1 MNDFHGL
8 AFLQSVL
15 VMKILANGNEKQ
27 YNKVHKSEGKTF
39 LITFEFVHND
49 ERM

>member
-1 MNDFHGL
+1 MNFMVCL
-8 AFLQSVL
+8 FLPPCL

-27 YNKVHKSEGKTF
+27 YNKIHKSEGKTCF
-39 LITFEFVHND
+39 VTFRFVHND